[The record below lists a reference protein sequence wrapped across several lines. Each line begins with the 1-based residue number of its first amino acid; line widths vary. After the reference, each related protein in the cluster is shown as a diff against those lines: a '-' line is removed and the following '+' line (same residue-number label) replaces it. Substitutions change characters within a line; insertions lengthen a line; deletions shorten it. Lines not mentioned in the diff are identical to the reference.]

1 MLKKILIENLTCS
14 ASIGVY
20 ENEKLNK
27 QKIIINLEIFLIN
40 KMKTHT
46 DNLNDVADYGKFR
59 RIILDVINSKHFN
72 LIETLADNLI
82 KKFQRVIS
90 LKESDNKGRCH
101 RIRKFLNFRDFSF
114 NIVIIYNF
122 IIYSH
127 YFISNFS
134 TFIFISYL
142 GKIYIFISIKIY

>member
-27 QKIIINLEIFLIN
+27 QKITINLEILLID

-59 RIILDVINSKHFN
+59 RIILDVVNSKHFN
-72 LIETLADNLI
+72 LIETLADNL
-82 KKFQRVIS
+82 V
-90 LKESDNKGRCH
+90 KEIETIDKVEN
-101 RIRKFLNFRDFSF
+101 
-114 NIVIIYNF
+114 
-122 IIYSH
+122 
-127 YFISNFS
+127 
-134 TFIFISYL
+134 
-142 GKIYIFISIKIY
+142 IKIKITKPDIFNDCSVSYEINNYP

>member
-14 ASIGVY
+14 ASVGVY

-27 QKIIINLEIFLIN
+27 QKIIINLEILLIT

-82 KKFQRVIS
+82 KKIENFDKVENIK
-90 LKESDNKGRCH
+90 LKITKPD
-101 RIRKFLNFRDFSF
+101 IF
-114 NIVIIYNF
+114 NDCSVSYE
-122 IIYSH
+122 
-127 YFISNFS
+127 ISN
-134 TFIFISYL
+134 YP
-142 GKIYIFISIKIY
+142 

>member
-27 QKIIINLEIFLIN
+27 QKIIINLEILLIN

-46 DNLNDVADYGKFR
+46 DNLNDVVDYGKFR
-59 RIILDVINSKHFN
+59 GIILDVVNSKHFN

-82 KKFQRVIS
+82 KQLEIFDKVENVK
-90 LKESDNKGRCH
+90 LKITKPD
-101 RIRKFLNFRDFSF
+101 IF
-114 NIVIIYNF
+114 NDCSVSYEV
-122 IIYSH
+122 
-127 YFISNFS
+127 SN
-134 TFIFISYL
+134 YP
-142 GKIYIFISIKIY
+142 